1 MLLLPGES
9 TLRSAYAVL
18 ESGPGNAPHRGPGVL
33 YLTNRR
39 LLFELP
45 VSRGL
50 VQDLIGGRESRL
62 VLDVPLGEI
71 KNISIRRGRLRGE
84 RLVVDVLHDRPAFDV
99 LAPEEWANAIALA
112 RRDLPVAAPG
122 PAVAT
127 HLIERQVIK
136 VRCRYCGTL
145 GNEGEPRC
153 PFCGASL

>member
-1 MLLLPGES
+1 
-9 TLRSAYAVL
+9 
-18 ESGPGNAPHRGPGVL
+18 
-33 YLTNRR
+33 
-39 LLFELP
+39 
-45 VSRGL
+45 
-50 VQDLIGGRESRL
+50 
-62 VLDVPLGEI
+62 
-71 KNISIRRGRLRGE
+71 
-84 RLVVDVLHDRPAFDV
+84 V

-112 RRDLPVAAPG
+112 RRDLPVAATG